1 MPGIPDPQTA
11 FAISGQAILLT
22 LSAGTT
28 IFLLVILGFST
39 IHRFNLFPRTYA
51 PRWYLHP
58 NRTPMVMERHPRRLF
73 SWVKDIYT
81 IPEDEILRTVG
92 LDALVFLRTQ
102 RLYAILFLL
111 CSVFGLGVLL
121 PLNIKYGNPATNDSQ
136 FALTTMANLP
146 PRNRIGNTHVYRTN
160 IAATW
165 LFTAFTVGL
174 LWLEYRS
181 YIALRF
187 KWLTLPRTHNYSV
200 MVTHIPPKMRNVA
213 VLKAF
218 FDRLLAPHGPQLG
231 ESIGKV
237 LSVTLTMSL
246 ARLEALVT
254 ERATVH
260 RKLEHTMA
268 LYAQP
273 DSRLWRCL
281 HRCFNRTGQQWRQD
295 LLHDIRLLSERLQ
308 TLNEVV
314 ECAQQEVRRLYY
326 GYNDPS
332 NFGLLDI
339 EIVSSHMPGG
349 DITGGTASSGR
360 GGEGSSAKDRSEASA
375 EEESLGPPPHS
386 PPMTPRSLTIPR
398 HRSGA
403 PQLTEAP
410 RPLSLPMGGVRH
422 PVASRGGGRGGE
434 EGRTRSPL
442 PLSLRE
448 LPVPSSPPPPPPT
461 GTKTMAVETPRALLA
476 EALKAPGGD
485 IEEQQQLQSQHQRE
499 QDAGEAEWGRSHEQA
514 KGCNTEV
521 VVEGLNGEEGKDDM
535 DRRNIDIDGIDLSGG
550 LFHLHP
556 PRGPVPGREGDG
568 DEEEVEKGYRHR
580 NDESADELGL
590 AGMGIAMSSQG
601 GGAQILPLGGERE
614 VEPPPS
620 EDARLAT
627 GGARGREGRGNDGD
641 GNMVGE
647 YGSFSPST
655 LPCDD
660 RRPQIS
666 TRSKAVLEQF
676 FRKPISSEVYGT
688 AFVTVSTL
696 EATAILRQTV
706 TFQRAFEIIVEEAPL
721 PEDIMWSNIDIN
733 FVTSYLRTA
742 LGHLLTLAI
751 TIAFAFP
758 TAFISALNSVE
769 TLKRKFPGLKKWLPT
784 SDEENRWINAV
795 LALIAPLLLLI
806 LLSIIPPIFGVLTRR
821 VIKDSRT
828 ISESHYH
835 VFKRYFGFL
844 FYNALVI
851 FMVTTSVV
859 ETVKRAYSNPIEV
872 LNQIGSTLPKP
883 AAFFI
888 NFIIIK
894 ALSGLPSEL
903 IRMPAYLTHI
913 VKVLFVDELTEQ
925 NRAQVVIGCRSL
937 THPGGFNYGKFL
949 AEHTLLF
956 VYSMCYSC
964 LAPLILPAG
973 FFFFAGA
980 FLVYKQQLLFVYE
993 PEYETGGKMFKLI
1006 LRYTF
1011 TGLFVTQFVVF
1022 VMLVT
1027 KFAYEDIPF
1036 FLPLPIATYFAKD
1049 LIIKWYGRLENHV
1062 PLSLA
1067 VAKDVRFWRGPGK
1080 VPSSRTGEI
1089 LDLGKDT
1096 FHHPAVRAPWCETSQ
1111 NVPRASGGNSF
1122 DIMMLQGRAGV
1133 IGNPYDRLD
1142 ISEAS
1147 LAGAASGKPKTAR
1160 RTGWRR

>member
-1 MPGIPDPQTA
+1 MT
-11 FAISGQAILLT
+11 GQAILLT
-22 LSAGTT
+22 LSGGTV
-28 IFLLVILGFST
+28 IFLLAVLGFSV
-39 IHRFNLFPRTYA
+39 IHRFNLFPRTYS

-58 NRTPMVMERHPRRLF
+58 NRTPMVIDRYPRFLF
-73 SWVKDIYT
+73 SWVKEIYA

-102 RLYAILFLL
+102 RLYALLFLL
-111 CSVFGLGVLL
+111 CSIFGLGVLL
-121 PLNIKYGNPATNDSQ
+121 PLNFKYGNPATNDSQ

-146 PRNRIGNTHVYRTN
+146 PRNRIGNMHVYRTN
-160 IAATW
+160 IAAAW

-200 MVTHIPPKMRNVA
+200 MVTHIPAKMRNVA

-237 LSVTLTMSL
+237 LSVTLTMNL

-254 ERATVH
+254 ERSHVH
-260 RKLEHTMA
+260 RRLEHTIA
-268 LYAQP
+268 LYGRP
-273 DSRLWRCL
+273 DSRFWRCL
-281 HRCFNRTGQQWRQD
+281 HRCLGRSSQQWRQD
-295 LLHDIRLLSERLQ
+295 LLHDVRLLSERLQ

-332 NFGLLDI
+332 NFGLLDV
-339 EIVSSHMPGG
+339 EVMPSH
-349 DITGGTASSGR
+349 TGGTVGAADSVVR
-360 GGEGSSAKDRSEASA
+360 GGGSSSEGHNELSVEEGSACPKQDPAP
-375 EEESLGPPPHS
+375 L
-386 PPMTPRSLTIPR
+386 TPRSDLLPSNRLAPPSPPVDAIRPASFPARQLSTLAQP
-398 HRSGA
+398 HDGNGA
-403 PQLTEAP
+403 GGGALPLFSSAP
-410 RPLSLPMGGVRH
+410 RPVSPAAR
-422 PVASRGGGRGGE
+422 E
-434 EGRTRSPL
+434 RSPERQGPARL
-442 PLSLRE
+442 QE
-448 LPVPSSPPPPPPT
+448 
-461 GTKTMAVETPRALLA
+461 GDLLA
-476 EALKAPGGD
+476 
-485 IEEQQQLQSQHQRE
+485 
-499 QDAGEAEWGRSHEQA
+499 
-514 KGCNTEV
+514 T
-521 VVEGLNGEEGKDDM
+521 VEGDGECARGSGEEGKNELDESA
-535 DRRNIDIDGIDLSGG
+535 IDIDGIDLPGGPFHLQPSGG
-550 LFHLHP
+550 PTHRSSP
-556 PRGPVPGREGDG
+556 ARTAPAEGEDKREEG
-568 DEEEVEKGYRHR
+568 EVE
-580 NDESADELGL
+580 DELGL
-590 AGMGIAMSSQG
+590 AGMGIAMG
-601 GGAQILPLGGERE
+601 PNGAGARVVAWAGDLA
-614 VEPPPS
+614 PPS

-627 GGARGREGRGNDGD
+627 RGNACQERGSNKD
-641 GNMVGE
+641 GNMPGE

-706 TFQRAFEIIVEEAPL
+706 TYQRAFEIIVEEAPL
-721 PEDIMWSNIDIN
+721 PEDIMWTNIDIN

-769 TLKRKFPGLKKWLPT
+769 TLKRKFPALNDWLPR
-784 SDEENRWINAV
+784 SDEDNRWINAV
-795 LALIAPLLLLI
+795 LALVAPLLLLI
-806 LLSIIPPIFGVLTRR
+806 LLSIIPPIFGLLTLR

-828 ISESHYH
+828 ISEAHYH

-859 ETVKRAYSNPIEV
+859 ETVKRAYSNPIEI
-872 LNQIGSTLPKP
+872 LNQIGITLPKP

-888 NFIIIK
+888 NFTIIK
-894 ALSGLPSEL
+894 ALTGLPSEL
-903 IRMPAYLTHI
+903 MRTMAYLTHL
-913 VKVLFVDELTEQ
+913 VKIIFVDELTEQ
-925 NRAQVVIGCRSL
+925 NRAQMVIGCRSL
-937 THPGGFNYGKFL
+937 THPGGFHYGKFL

-973 FFFFAGA
+973 FLFFAGA
-980 FLVYKQQLLFVYE
+980 FLVYKRQLLFVYE

-1011 TGLFVTQFVVF
+1011 TGLFVAQFVMF

-1027 KFAYEDIPF
+1027 KLAYEDIPF

-1096 FHHPAVRAPWCETSQ
+1096 FHHPAVRAPWCEITQ

-1122 DIMMLQGRAGV
+1122 DIMMLQGRAG
-1133 IGNPYDRLD
+1133 IGNIYDRLD
-1142 ISEAS
+1142 KSEATFYERS
-1147 LAGAASGKPKTAR
+1147 NSKTKTFRSMGR
-1160 RTGWRR
+1160 RR